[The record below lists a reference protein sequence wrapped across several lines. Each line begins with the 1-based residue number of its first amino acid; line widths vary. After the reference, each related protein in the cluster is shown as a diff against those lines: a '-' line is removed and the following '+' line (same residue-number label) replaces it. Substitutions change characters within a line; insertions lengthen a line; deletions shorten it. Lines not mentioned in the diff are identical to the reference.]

1 MGLFDINYNF
11 DNLVRMTSA
20 GPEVSSFVQIKN
32 ALIKR
37 YKEIYGNDIDVDTT
51 SADGQY
57 MMMLSLLLYNGYN
70 GLLFLNKNL
79 DPASASGKFLNV
91 LCGLN
96 NVFRKNASNSYAYLY
111 VKYIGSP
118 TGPDG
123 TYAFNNSSNIQTI
136 QCMDQSGR
144 IWTWKEGGNVDNSF
158 KTKFYSENEGKPIPC
173 LKFVC
178 EESGAIEAKSDLNMN
193 DLNAISY
200 SILTKDNHGDISQTI
215 DLNTFPFEV
224 WQAKDAVVG
233 NEQETDEALRQRMQY
248 ERGNAGITV
257 ANSLLG
263 RVLNIVGVM
272 EAKLYNN
279 NYEPSGAIANDG
291 TTINFHDVYIA
302 LRYQENCEVD
312 KNLIGTTIDEQL
324 TPGIVTTQ
332 YTDTDRVYGEG
343 QSITINAYETIIEYP
358 IYWKKCL
365 PISPSM
371 QLKFKVRKSTYIKK
385 EKEESIVDCFKKYL
399 FDLSIYDDINVPEI
413 ISKLNVNDVMV
424 NNQHTYMFYQGLVEA
439 LLSQQKIDTSDRTYG
454 SIFTNKDTY
463 YSYNDYSIEYGS
475 VTVTST
481 NFADLV
487 ATGKLYTFSYSDGYV
502 PVSSSATYNSSNNYC
517 LLSDNKLVF
526 EFTYSQESETAPYL
540 EGTLDI
546 YNKQS

>member
-57 MMMLSLLLYNGYN
+57 IMMLSLLLYNGYN

-79 DPASASGKFLNV
+79 DPASASGKFLEV

-136 QCMDQSGR
+136 QCVDQSGR
-144 IWTWKEGGNVDNSF
+144 IWTWKEGGNVNNSF
-158 KTKFYSENEGKPIPC
+158 KTKFYSENENKPIPC

-178 EESGAIEAKSDLNMN
+178 EEPGAIEARADLNMN

-200 SILTKDNHGDISQTI
+200 SILTDDNHGDISKTI
-215 DLNTFPFEV
+215 DLNTLPFEV

-233 NEQETDEALRQRMQY
+233 NEEETDEALRQRMQY

-279 NYEPSGAIANDG
+279 NYAPAGATANDG
-291 TTINFHDVYIA
+291 TTINFHDVYIT
-302 LRYQENCEVD
+302 LRYQENCEVY
-312 KNLIGTTIDEQL
+312 KNLIGTTIDDQL

-332 YTDTDRVYGEG
+332 YTDNAKVYGEG
-343 QSITINAYETIIEYP
+343 QSVIINAYDKIIEYP

-371 QLKFKVRKSTYIKK
+371 QLKFKVRRSTYIKK
-385 EKEESIVDCFKKYL
+385 EKEASIVDCFKKYL

-413 ISKLNVNDVMV
+413 ISSLNVNDVLI
-424 NNQHTYMFYQGLVEA
+424 NNKNTYMF
-439 LLSQQKIDTSDRTYG
+439 
-454 SIFTNKDTY
+454 
-463 YSYNDYSIEYGS
+463 
-475 VTVTST
+475 
-481 NFADLV
+481 
-487 ATGKLYTFSYSDGYV
+487 
-502 PVSSSATYNSSNNYC
+502 
-517 LLSDNKLVF
+517 
-526 EFTYSQESETAPYL
+526 
-540 EGTLDI
+540 
-546 YNKQS
+546 